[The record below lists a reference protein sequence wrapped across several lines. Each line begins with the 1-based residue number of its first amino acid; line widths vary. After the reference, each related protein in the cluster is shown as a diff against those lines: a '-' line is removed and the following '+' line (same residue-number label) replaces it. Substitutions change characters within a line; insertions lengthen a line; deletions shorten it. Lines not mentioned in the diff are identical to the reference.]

1 MDNVEWYI
9 AEKEPPVRAML
20 QKLHSI
26 ILACAPQIEAK
37 LTYNIPFYYYFGRF
51 CYLNPKDNV
60 VDLGFC
66 RGALLAE
73 HSLLGRTELKEVRI
87 ISYRSHQEIDEKTL
101 TPLVFEAMILN
112 EQLKK
117 RKSG

>member
-1 MDNVEWYI
+1 MDKVESYI
-9 AEKEPPVRAML
+9 AEKEQLVRAML

-51 CYLNPKDNV
+51 CYLNTKDNL

-73 HSLLGRTELKEVRI
+73 HPLLSRTELKEIRI
-87 ISYRSHQEIDEKTL
+87 VSYRSLQEIDEKTL

-112 EQLKK
+112 ELLKK